1 MSRSSEVKN
10 DEAKDATSSDHIKS
24 QTNSERVEE
33 GRRGSKRA
41 AEDDVLTTESLLAE
55 VEALIIAEEKSDAPI
70 GRALIVR
77 VCEYFF
83 DGA

>member
-1 MSRSSEVKN
+1 MSRYSDVKN
-10 DEAKDATSSDHIKS
+10 DGAKDATSSDHIKS